1 MTDNRQPDEIGSRAW
16 LVGTGLFAVLVAYV
30 TLRELG
36 STAYDDSYFFQRF
49 AIHFLEH
56 GTFAWNLEDG
66 PVYGSTSQLFQLVA
80 TAVTAATRTHFVVAV
95 RIVNAVVLCGLGA
108 VLMRWCARATK
119 TTWHGQAIVLLG
131 LGTPMVLTTVI
142 TGMETAIALALLA
155 VVLTRIVPARGDG
168 PSSMKPSV
176 AALLTVTVF
185 LCRPDAAV
193 IPFVAYVGSTG
204 LRREWPKAYLV
215 WLAASMALV
224 LATAWAYY
232 GTPLPLPFYMKTV
245 GLQTYGEHFVGLG
258 WREKQ
263 LHSGLTLAFS
273 APLVWIVA
281 TGKPRGPTLA
291 LTLAVVALWGYH
303 LSATNEIMGY
313 RGRFYVPG
321 VVALVMAAAR
331 SWDSLSRSRATLAFA
346 LVWAVAVVVAY
357 RGGSIPTHEG
367 FFISTVAW
375 PAYAGTLVGGVAV
388 LVVPARA
395 PAWSGLAI
403 VFVASL
409 AGTIGW
415 KPPRSI
421 HAPDDRRVMRRHAR
435 EVTTVRGIF
444 DVARCLPSDEPVYHS
459 EMGVTGVVLIDRRVV
474 DLAGIVSR
482 GPGIEGK
489 SFQALCEADRPAAIF
504 LPHRNYKAQ
513 NAEIRASECF
523 ADYVRVVDRSS
534 SPLHVRRDHHDA
546 FLQCAT
552 DIHRWRRR

>member
-1 MTDNRQPDEIGSRAW
+1 MISDPQPDETGSRSW
-16 LVGTGLFAVLVAYV
+16 LVGTGLFAVLVVYV

-56 GTFAWNLEDG
+56 GVFAWNLEDG
-66 PVYGSTSQLFQLVA
+66 PVYGSTSQLFQGLA
-80 TAVTAATRTHFVVAV
+80 TLVTAGTRTHFVVAIRV
-95 RIVNAVVLCGLGA
+95 VNAVALCGLGA
-108 VLMRWCARATK
+108 VLMRWCSRATSNP
-119 TTWHGQAIVLLG
+119 WHGQALALLG

-155 VVLTRIVPARGDG
+155 VVLTKMVPAHRD
-168 PSSMKPSV
+168 
-176 AALLTVTVF
+176 AASPMSPAAAAVLTVLVYS
-185 LCRPDAAV
+185 CRPDAAV
-193 IPFVAYVGSTG
+193 LPFVAYAGSAA
-204 LRREWPKAYLV
+204 LRREIPKAYLA
-215 WLAASMALV
+215 WLAGSMVVV
-224 LATAWAYY
+224 LLSAWAYY

-245 GLQTYGEHFVGLG
+245 GLQSYGEHFVGLG
-258 WREKQ
+258 WHEKQ
-263 LHSGLTLAFS
+263 LHFGLMLAFA
-273 APLVWIVA
+273 APLVFIVA
-281 TGKPRGPTLA
+281 TGRRRGLA
-291 LTLAVVALWGYH
+291 LALAVAALWGYH

-321 VVALVMAAAR
+321 VVALVMAAAQAWDGFVARR
-331 SWDSLSRSRATLAFA
+331 STVAFVV
-346 LVWAVAVVVAY
+346 VWIAAVVVAY
-357 RGGSIPTHEG
+357 RSAAIPTHEG

-375 PAYAGTLVGGVAV
+375 SAYAGTVVAGAAILV
-388 LVVPARA
+388 LPDRI
-395 PAWSGLAI
+395 PAWSRLAI
-403 VFVASL
+403 AFIAIF
-409 AGTIGW
+409 AGTIAW

-421 HAPDDRRVMRRHAR
+421 HAPDDRTVMRRHAR

-474 DLAGIVSR
+474 DLAGIVSK

-489 SFQALCEADRPAAIF
+489 SFQTLCEADRPAAIF

-513 NAEIRASECF
+513 NAEIQAAPCF

-534 SPLHVRRDHHDA
+534 SPLYVRRDHHDA

-552 DIHRWRRR
+552 DVHRWRGG